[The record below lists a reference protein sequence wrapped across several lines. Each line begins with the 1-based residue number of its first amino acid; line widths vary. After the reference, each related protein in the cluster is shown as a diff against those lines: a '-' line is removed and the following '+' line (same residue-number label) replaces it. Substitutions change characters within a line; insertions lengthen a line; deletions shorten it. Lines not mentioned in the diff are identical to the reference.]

1 MPSITLFNR
10 QRKKRV
16 GLFEFRAFAESAI
29 ARVTELKTAAV
40 LPEEINVIF
49 VSDARIA
56 AIHRQFMS
64 VDGPTDVITF
74 GHGEIVISVETAER
88 QAKAFSSSFQHE
100 LRLYCVHG
108 LLHLAGFDD
117 LTEAGFKEMAE
128 LQEGILKLSVS
139 VVGCQAKA
147 EVGTELGN

>member
-1 MPSITLFNR
+1 MPSLTLFNR

-16 GLFEFRAFAESAI
+16 NSSEFRTFAESAI
-29 ARVTELKTAAV
+29 VEVTKLKSSVV

-56 AIHRQFMS
+56 AIHRQYMS
-64 VDGPTDVITF
+64 VEGPTDVITF

-88 QAKAFSSSFQHE
+88 QAKTFASSFEHE

-117 LTEAGFKEMAE
+117 LTDVEFKRMAE
-128 LQEGILKLSVS
+128 LQERILQLSVQ
-139 VVGCQAKA
+139 C
-147 EVGTELGN
+147 